1 LKKKQYIINLDWKIK
16 LKTNKNYTKELRK
29 KIKNQK
35 KEDRGGKKI
44 HGKLRLNDEIK
55 KNYKKTNEKN

>member
-1 LKKKQYIINLDWKIK
+1 MK

-55 KNYKKTNEKN
+55 KNYKKVNEKN

>member
-1 LKKKQYIINLDWKIK
+1 MK

-55 KNYKKTNEKN
+55 KKLQKGQWKKLKTKRIVIRF